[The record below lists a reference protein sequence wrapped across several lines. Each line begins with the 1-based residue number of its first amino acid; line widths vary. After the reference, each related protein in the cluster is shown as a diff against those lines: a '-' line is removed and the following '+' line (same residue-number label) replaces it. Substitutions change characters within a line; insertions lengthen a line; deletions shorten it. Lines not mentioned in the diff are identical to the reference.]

1 MGEQGAEGGPCWLTK
16 QLKKL
21 QKHLLKIIG
30 KESLE
35 MQMKKLYIVMGAIIT
50 PETEPNT
57 KAALGRCGEMEMEQD
72 AWGPLIGI

>member
-1 MGEQGAEGGPCWLTK
+1 MGEQGAEGGPCGRTK
-16 QLKKL
+16 QLERR
-21 QKHLLKIIG
+21 QKQLRKRIG
-30 KESLE
+30 KESVE

>member
-1 MGEQGAEGGPCWLTK
+1 MAHKTAKAAAEAAA
-16 QLKKL
+16 
-21 QKHLLKIIG
+21 KIIG
-30 KESLE
+30 KESVE

>member
-1 MGEQGAEGGPCWLTK
+1 MAHKTAKEAAEAAA
-16 QLKKL
+16 
-21 QKHLLKIIG
+21 KIIG
-30 KESLE
+30 KESVE
-35 MQMKKLYIVMGAIIT
+35 MQMEKLYIVMGAIIT

>member
-1 MGEQGAEGGPCWLTK
+1 MAHKTAGEAAEAAA
-16 QLKKL
+16 
-21 QKHLLKIIG
+21 KIIG
-30 KESLE
+30 NESVE